1 MSEPKAVAKK
11 LEEIVPGVYRY
22 KVMDDRIEAESD
34 AYALV
39 ERGRAV
45 LVDPLPLAES
55 ALKCLGRVEAIVLSA
70 SCHQRSAWRYRRKL
84 GTKVYAPSGAAN
96 LAEKPDATYRPGSRL
111 PGGLRAI
118 HAPGPTDAHYAF
130 RTGRGKGIVF
140 CGDLLKN
147 FPGEGMGFISS
158 EYQDDPAR
166 TRRSVRKLL
175 DLRFRV
181 LCFSHGAPVSYRV
194 RRALVDLLRKDRA
207 G

>member
-11 LEEIVPGVYRY
+11 LEKIVPGVYRY

-39 ERGRAV
+39 EKGRAV
-45 LVDPLPLAES
+45 LIDPLPLAES
-55 ALKCLGRVEAIVLSA
+55 TLKRLGRVEAIVLSA
-70 SCHQRSAWRYRRKL
+70 SCHQRSAWRFRRKL
-84 GTKVYAPSGAAN
+84 GTKVYAPSGAEN
-96 LAEKPDATYRPGSRL
+96 LEEEPDATYRPASRL
-111 PGGLRAI
+111 PGGLGAI

-130 RTGRGKGIVF
+130 RTARGKGVVF

-147 FPGEGMGFISS
+147 LPGEGLSFISS
-158 EYQDDPAR
+158 EYQDDPAK

-181 LCFSHGAPVSYRV
+181 LCLSHGAPVLSGV
-194 RRALVDLLRKDRA
+194 RRALLDLLRKDHA